1 MTMYCYKINSYTVIM
16 TNSYS
21 QLGQD
26 VSVIDFFQSRRDG
39 YFIEVGAY
47 DGIYLSNTYMLEK
60 QFNWN
65 GICIEP
71 LPTIFALLQ
80 QNRSCSCVNAA
91 VYSEA
96 GLELEFVEGGI
107 LSGITQCID
116 RHIDIINN
124 DKIHIQTKTLTN
136 IMDERQMPSYI
147 EYLSI
152 DTEGSE
158 LEVLR
163 GIDWSRYSFGYIGI
177 EHNYIE
183 PRRAE
188 MRQLLEKQGYTHFR
202 ENEWDDDYV
211 RNK

>member
-1 MTMYCYKINSYTVIM
+1 
-16 TNSYS
+16 
-21 QLGQD
+21 
-26 VSVIDFFQSRRDG
+26 
-39 YFIEVGAY
+39 
-47 DGIYLSNTYMLEK
+47 
-60 QFNWN
+60 
-65 GICIEP
+65 
-71 LPTIFALLQ
+71 
-80 QNRSCSCVNAA
+80 
-91 VYSEA
+91 
-96 GLELEFVEGGI
+96 
-107 LSGITQCID
+107 
-116 RHIDIINN
+116 
-124 DKIHIQTKTLTN
+124 
-136 IMDERQMPSYI
+136 MDERQMPSYI